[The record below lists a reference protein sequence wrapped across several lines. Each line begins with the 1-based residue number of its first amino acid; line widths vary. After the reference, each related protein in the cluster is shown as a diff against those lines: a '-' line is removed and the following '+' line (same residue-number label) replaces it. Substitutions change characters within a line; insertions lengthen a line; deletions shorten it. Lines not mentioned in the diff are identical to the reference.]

1 MRVSLCEAVG
11 CWAPHAMF
19 SVLSYGRL
27 VARAVLGGLSQTDS
41 RDYSLVTAS
50 CGFGKDFRKGILKKG
65 MCYGDDACFVAR
77 HRSADVLGVADGVGG
92 WRDYGVDPSMFSGTL
107 MRTCERLVKEGRFV
121 PTNPVG
127 ILTTSYCELLQN
139 KVPLLGSSTACIV
152 VLDRTSHRLHT
163 ANLGDSGFLVVRGG
177 EVVHRSDE
185 QQHYFNT
192 PFQLS
197 IAPPEAEGVVFSDR
211 PPCCCSARFGNL
223 LVLHVQGPEE
233 ASPRRTERGACDR
246 SLYLS
251 PIEGFQQRPVP
262 NRNEQDSQLAEHQ
275 APSPDAADST
285 TFDVQLG
292 DIILTATDGL
302 FDNMPDYMILQEL
315 KKLKNSNYESIQQT
329 ARSIAE
335 QAHELAYDPN
345 YMSPFAQ
352 FACDNGLNVRGGKP
366 DDITVLLSIVAEYTD

>member
-1 MRVSLCEAVG
+1 
-11 CWAPHAMF
+11 MF

-27 VARAVLGGLSQTDS
+27 VARAVLGGLSQTDP
-41 RDYSLVTAS
+41 RAGGGGGGGGGDYGLVTAG
-50 CGFGKDFRKGILKKG
+50 CGFGKDFRKGLLKKG
-65 MCYGDDACFVAR
+65 ACYGDDACFVAR

-92 WRDYGVDPSMFSGTL
+92 WRDYGVDPSQFSGTL

-121 PTNPVG
+121 PSNPIG

-139 KVPLLGSSTACIV
+139 KVPLLGKYISHVKMTLQNTTHQSESINFRFRNIKLYHLGVLKYKRRKASGCIIGA
-152 VLDRTSHRLHT
+152 LLTL
-163 ANLGDSGFLVVRGG
+163 
-177 EVVHRSDE
+177 
-185 QQHYFNT
+185 
-192 PFQLS
+192 P
-197 IAPPEAEGVVFSDR
+197 
-211 PPCCCSARFGNL
+211 PPCPC
-223 LVLHVQGPEE
+223 
-233 ASPRRTERGACDR
+233 
-246 SLYLS
+246 Y
-251 PIEGFQQRPVP
+251 
-262 NRNEQDSQLAEHQ
+262 
-275 APSPDAADST
+275 SPDAADST
-285 TFDVQLG
+285 SFDVQLG

>member
-1 MRVSLCEAVG
+1 
-11 CWAPHAMF
+11 MF

-77 HRSADVLGVADGVGG
+77 HRSADVLGPQQGHCWPGALG
-92 WRDYGVDPSMFSGTL
+92 
-107 MRTCERLVKEGRFV
+107 
-121 PTNPVG
+121 
-127 ILTTSYCELLQN
+127 LLWMDN
-139 KVPLLGSSTACIV
+139 LSS
-152 VLDRTSHRLHT
+152 
-163 ANLGDSGFLVVRGG
+163 
-177 EVVHRSDE
+177 
-185 QQHYFNT
+185 
-192 PFQLS
+192 
-197 IAPPEAEGVVFSDR
+197 PE
-211 PPCCCSARFGNL
+211 
-223 LVLHVQGPEE
+223 
-233 ASPRRTERGACDR
+233 
-246 SLYLS
+246 
-251 PIEGFQQRPVP
+251 
-262 NRNEQDSQLAEHQ
+262 
-275 APSPDAADST
+275 AADST
-285 TFDVQLG
+285 SFDVQLG

-335 QAHELAYDPN
+335 QAHELAYDPT